1 MRRYTVRI
9 NDAEHTLDVEETA
22 RDRFVVHFGD
32 RLVDVTLVD
41 HEDLA
46 QARIAPAV
54 EIGTP
59 RALPDTIPAAGA
71 TPVAEVRRSRSLEA
85 PDDPSRRTRETRGSA
100 APRDVLTSE
109 ARNRLGPAGRPQG
122 SSGRAGR
129 DAVTAPMPGVV
140 LSVEVAPG
148 AVVTR
153 GQLLLVLEAMKMK
166 NDIRAERD
174 GVIASVSAAPG
185 DQVKHGDPMIAYE
198 G

>member
-1 MRRYTVRI
+1 MRRYTVKI
-9 NDAEHTLDVEETA
+9 NGTDHTLDVEETA
-22 RDRFVVHFGD
+22 RDQFVVHLGD

-46 QARIAPAV
+46 QAQIAPAV

-59 RALPDTIPAAGA
+59 RALPDTIPSPSAPRSTTPAA
-71 TPVAEVRRSRSLEA
+71 TPTTVR
-85 PDDPSRRTRETRGSA
+85 PRTSGIG
-100 APRDVLTSE
+100 
-109 ARNRLGPAGRPQG
+109 RN
-122 SSGRAGR
+122 
-129 DAVTAPMPGVV
+129 AVTAPMPGVV

-153 GQLLLVLEAMKMK
+153 GDLLLVLEAMKMK

-174 GVIASVSAAPG
+174 GVIATVSVAAG

>member
-1 MRRYTVRI
+1 MRRYTVKI
-9 NDAEHTLDVEETA
+9 NETEHILDVEETA
-22 RDRFVVHFGD
+22 RDRFVVHLGG

-54 EIGTP
+54 EFGTP

-71 TPVAEVRRSRSLEA
+71 APAAEARRSRSLED
-85 PDDPSRRTRETRGSA
+85 PDHPST
-100 APRDVLTSE
+100 
-109 ARNRLGPAGRPQG
+109 LGPAGRPQA

-129 DAVTAPMPGVV
+129 NAVTAPMPGVV

-166 NDIRAERD
+166 NDLRAERD
-174 GVIASVSAAPG
+174 GVIASVSVAPG

>member
-9 NDAEHTLDVEETA
+9 NGTEHTLDVEETA
-22 RDRFVVHFGD
+22 RDQFVVHLGD

-46 QARIAPAV
+46 QAQIAPAV

-59 RALPDTIPAAGA
+59 RALPDTIPPTTAPRPVKASA
-71 TPVAEVRRSRSLEA
+71 TPAAVRPR
-85 PDDPSRRTRETRGSA
+85 PSGIG
-100 APRDVLTSE
+100 
-109 ARNRLGPAGRPQG
+109 RN
-122 SSGRAGR
+122 
-129 DAVTAPMPGVV
+129 AVTAPMPGVV

-166 NDIRAERD
+166 NDLRAERD
-174 GVIASVSAAPG
+174 GVIASVSVSPG
-185 DQVKHGDPMIAYE
+185 DQVKHGDPMIAFE

>member
-9 NDAEHTLDVEETA
+9 NGIDHTLDVEETA
-22 RDRFVVHFGD
+22 RDQFVVHLGD

-46 QARIAPAV
+46 QAQIAPAV
-54 EIGTP
+54 EVPASAAVPP
-59 RALPDTIPAAGA
+59 RALPDTIPSPSPPTAAMPPT
-71 TPVAEVRRSRSLEA
+71 TPTAVR
-85 PDDPSRRTRETRGSA
+85 PRTSGIG
-100 APRDVLTSE
+100 
-109 ARNRLGPAGRPQG
+109 RNI
-122 SSGRAGR
+122 
-129 DAVTAPMPGVV
+129 VTAPMPGVV

-148 AVVTR
+148 TVVTR

-174 GVIASVSAAPG
+174 GVIASVPIAPG
-185 DQVKHGDPMIAYE
+185 DQVKHGDPMIGYE

>member
-9 NDAEHTLDVEETA
+9 NGTEHTLDVEETA
-22 RDRFVVHFGD
+22 RDQFVVHLGD

-46 QARIAPAV
+46 QAQIAPAV
-54 EIGTP
+54 EFGTP
-59 RALPDTIPAAGA
+59 RALPDTIPSPHAPRPAAPETSPAASA
-71 TPVAEVRRSRSLEA
+71 TVR
-85 PDDPSRRTRETRGSA
+85 PRGSG
-100 APRDVLTSE
+100 VG
-109 ARNRLGPAGRPQG
+109 RNV
-122 SSGRAGR
+122 
-129 DAVTAPMPGVV
+129 VTAPMPGVV

-148 AVVTR
+148 TVVTR

-174 GVIASVSAAPG
+174 GVIASVSVAPG
-185 DQVKHGDPMIAYE
+185 DQVKHGDPMIGYE